1 MASQPLRRETC
12 SLLRWKAMFIEFQ
25 GEAQAPPSDDQ
36 IFWCGLTL
44 HCLGPDGKVAEPKG
58 CTLDRPCYEREE

>member
-1 MASQPLRRETC
+1 
-12 SLLRWKAMFIEFQ
+12 MFIEFQ